1 MKNLSRLLCLLLL
14 ASATAQAE
22 LKSLQITV
30 FGMD

>member
-1 MKNLSRLLCLLLL
+1 MKNIFRLLCLLLL
-14 ASATAQAE
+14 ATASAQAE